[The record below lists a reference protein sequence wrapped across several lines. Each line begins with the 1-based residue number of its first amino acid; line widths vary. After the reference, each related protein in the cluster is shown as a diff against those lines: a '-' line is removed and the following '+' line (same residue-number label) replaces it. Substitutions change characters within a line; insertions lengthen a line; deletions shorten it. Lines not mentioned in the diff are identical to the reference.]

1 MFCYAGLDGAVLKL
15 LWSHPLDPDADTLK
29 IAGIDTSLGLKQV
42 GGKRERYESL
52 LRKFAIRQAEAVTAI
67 RTALAVGDAATA
79 AREAHFL
86 KGVAATLGALSLSE
100 AASNAETALKA
111 GVGGEDALGSLSN
124 SLSAVVEAI
133 HSSLPGT
140 RGTTL
145 CFLRSLNLVF
155 R

>member
-79 AREAHFL
+79 AREAHSL

-111 GVGGEDALGSLSN
+111 GVGVEHALGSLSN
-124 SLSAVVEAI
+124 SLSAV
-133 HSSLPGT
+133 
-140 RGTTL
+140 RGSDPLQLARLGGLL
-145 CFLRSLNLVF
+145 CAF
-155 R
+155 

>member
-1 MFCYAGLDGAVLKL
+1 
-15 LWSHPLDPDADTLK
+15 LDPDADTLK

-79 AREAHFL
+79 AREAHSL

-111 GVGGEDALGSLSN
+111 GVGVEHALGSLSN
-124 SLSAVVEAI
+124 SLTAVVEAI